1 MMTLLAPERTF
12 RRLTRD
18 LLWRV
23 TLPFALLGLW
33 WLLSSLEANLY
44 FPALPKILATFR
56 HVWLGSGFVHEALP
70 SLRNLAIGYVGGTV
84 TGIAAGVV
92 VASGRVVSAVAAPL
106 IDFAR
111 SLPPPA
117 LLPFAILAL
126 GIGASMKIG
135 IIWFAV
141 FFVVVLGA
149 ADGVRGVDATSKEVA
164 RSFRISWRVRL
175 FRITLPAASP
185 NIVAAMRTA
194 LSLGLLMMIVSEM
207 VASTTG
213 IGFFTLQAEQN
224 FAYSDM
230 WAGML
235 LLGVL
240 GYLFNA
246 GFDRFERRV
255 LFWQA
260 RRSPAGPLK

>member
-1 MMTLLAPERTF
+1 MTTLLAPERRF
-12 RRLTRD
+12 RSLIRGLVWRLT
-18 LLWRV
+18 
-23 TLPFALLGLW
+23 LPLALLGLW
-33 WLLSSLEANLY
+33 WLLSSMEANLY
-44 FPALPKILATFR
+44 FPALPNILVTFR
-56 HVWLGSGFVHEALP
+56 RVWLGAGFVHEALP
-70 SLRNLAIGYVGGTV
+70 SLRNLAIGYIGGTV
-84 TGIAAGVV
+84 AGVAVGVV
-92 VASGRVVSAVAAPL
+92 VASGRVVSAVTAPL

-117 LLPFAILAL
+117 LLPFAILVL

-135 IIWFAV
+135 IISFAV

-149 ADGVRGVDATSKEVA
+149 ADGVRGIDVTSKEVA
-164 RSFRISWRVRL
+164 RSFRISWHVRL
-175 FRITLPAASP
+175 LRITLPAASP

-224 FAYSDM
+224 FAYRDM

-240 GYLFNA
+240 GYVLNA
-246 GFDRFERRV
+246 SLDRFERRV
-255 LFWQA
+255 LFWQS
-260 RRSPAGPLK
+260 RSSPTEMLK